1 MTASVKHSLFGKQK
15 LFIEKTFGKNKNKKE
30 QEQEK
35 SDLPYQPCKYVERIM
50 SHIIPSNLI
59 LDCQTCAKSK
69 PEGLKSSRAYIYL
82 ILVNDVVSVAR
93 KKSFHSS
100 RLTGFVFSS
109 HNVQFRYLK
118 LVKQPA

>member
-1 MTASVKHSLFGKQK
+1 MK
-15 LFIEKTFGKNKNKKE
+15 KNKNKKN
-30 QEQEK
+30 K
-35 SDLPYQPCKYVERIM
+35 TCQPCKYVERIM

-59 LDCQTCAKSK
+59 LACQTCAKSK

-109 HNVQFRYLK
+109 HNVLFRYLK